1 MLAPTEG
8 QYLSALEIIKAYE
21 LNQETIFQET
31 VDLVK
36 ADLDEYFKST
46 EIKGYRVLTKDWMGN
61 KGVFIYPTEPAY
73 DEDYCGD
80 YDEALKEIS
89 ATYNINVKMDSSIYC
104 K

>member
-1 MLAPTEG
+1 MLSPTES
-8 QYLSALEIIKAYE
+8 QYLSALEIVKAYE

-46 EIKGYRVLTKDWMGN
+46 EIKSYRVLTSDWMGN
-61 KGVFIYPTEPAY
+61 KGVFIYPIEPEY
-73 DEDYCGD
+73 DEDYSGE

-89 ATYNINVKMDSSIYC
+89 GRYNIIVKMDSGIYC